1 MKSLVI
7 REIVEKNLCIG
18 CVLCTAICPSFTQ
31 EMDGNR
37 YGEYN
42 PVRKAIINQSGNS
55 DGKRKNPAC
64 RLYPGS
70 SAGIFS
76 LRKRIKPGKII
87 NPFRKKALVLMIQ
100 LRRFFP

>member
-1 MKSLVI
+1 
-7 REIVEKNLCIG
+7 
-18 CVLCTAICPSFTQ
+18 
-31 EMDGNR
+31 MDKNR
-37 YGEYN
+37 YGEYI
-42 PVRKAIINQSGNS
+42 PVRKVIINQSGNS
-55 DGKRKNPAC
+55 DGKRKKPAC

-87 NPFRKKALVLMIQ
+87 NPFRKEAQILMNQ